1 MMSPVG
7 WECTQGSAETKT
19 LKKGGDM
26 AVNWLMSN
34 DKKNFKRLT
43 FQESFLDR
51 LQAKPNLQTKLKH
64 KLKET
69 GLMIEN
75 VL

>member
-34 DKKNFKRLT
+34 DKKDFKRLT
-43 FQESFLDR
+43 FLVNPFWIDY
-51 LQAKPNLQTKLKH
+51 KPNLTYKPNLSINWKKLA
-64 KLKET
+64 
-69 GLMIEN
+69 
-75 VL
+75 

>member
-34 DKKNFKRLT
+34 DKKGSPSKNPFWI
-43 FQESFLDR
+43 DY
-51 LQAKPNLQTKLKH
+51 KPNLTYKPNLSINWKKLA
-64 KLKET
+64 
-69 GLMIEN
+69 
-75 VL
+75 

>member
-1 MMSPVG
+1 
-7 WECTQGSAETKT
+7 
-19 LKKGGDM
+19 M

-64 KLKET
+64 KLEET